1 MIMYGLGLNNWL
13 KHYPL
18 YFCGVTLALAL
29 SEPSFFS
36 PAASVMANS
45 CGCACE
51 LWTPDDGE
59 PDVAFPL
66 QCHCNMC
73 GPVTAD
79 AEGGR
84 CQVRLSHVLA
94 FIASKD
100 QGKPVPTTLEEMQN
114 TIVFCEE
121 CREHNEELHREQ
133 RMRLAIQRMRAKVA
147 DAKRTR
153 REQKRKYLRALFR
166 TRFHGVDPNVFA
178 GIAEFLL

>member
-1 MIMYGLGLNNWL
+1 
-13 KHYPL
+13 
-18 YFCGVTLALAL
+18 
-29 SEPSFFS
+29 
-36 PAASVMANS
+36 MANS

-79 AEGGR
+79 GEGGR
-84 CQVRLSHVLA
+84 CQVRLSRVLA
-94 FIASKD
+94 FIASQD

-121 CREHNEELHREQ
+121 CSEHHEQ
-133 RMRLAIQRMRAKVA
+133 LQRAKVA
-147 DAKRTR
+147 EAQRAR
-153 REQKRKYLRALFR
+153 REHKRKYLRALFR